1 MRDTWKSRLALIV
14 GLVWT
19 SAVMAQTIATGDP
32 TGARVEQRPDPALA
46 AWNAAPER
54 PEPGGRPGPKQEAA
68 DEDLMAPGDLSE
80 GGGSRWQGDVLVT
93 DPTFDEVEPA
103 MCKTPDGTLFIA
115 VEQYGAYDGWIRIY
129 RSTNGGLTWAWLVS
143 YKSGN
148 ESRNPAIT
156 YANRTNGETWL
167 FLAYEATM
175 SDTTKRIVVVR
186 VDPNNTGNWTSVT
199 AASGITGTP
208 DIHPRICTDNPIYDV
223 FYVYVTYSVYAVDY
237 YATMFTRSLD
247 YGLTYSAPVDITG
260 GSDSSTFASRPDIAY
275 GTAGLFVAFEK
286 PGWTGS
292 AWKTEVWASR
302 STNYGGSWNAPVQL
316 TTAEDGTWHPSVAAA
331 IGVSTVMVAYT
342 GSVVSQTDIY
352 CVYSTDGGTSFG
364 AESPLPRTFDNE
376 KSVALSVSD
385 SGGRYH
391 AAFWRAYDIEYTYT
405 DATSPLPWAPTTLVN
420 EANWASSVYSR
431 PAICVNP
438 TRSLEE
444 EACVAWADYRGSFY
458 DVYFDTGFLS
468 APPAIQTVTDV
479 PADQGLQVRLD
490 WDASLYDDPGA
501 PTPIVGYGIYRWAGV
516 KNRAAVK
523 TPDGR
528 ILGWDYLLTVP
539 ARGDYGYQYVAPT
552 LADSTATGIHWSV
565 FFVSA
570 MTADP
575 DIYFD
580 SAPDSGYSIDNIVPP
595 PPASFAVEY
604 GPQNH
609 LSWTASDAP
618 DLAWYDVYRGDD
630 PDFEP
635 TVDSRVAQIKA
646 TSWIDSGGTWGVYYK
661 VASVDDAGNVS
672 EAVPNDAATGSSDTP
687 PARTR
692 LVGCFPN
699 PFNPQT
705 TIRYDLPHAARVHL
719 GVYDVAGR
727 MVRTLSSGEE
737 IPAGRREV
745 VWNGRDD
752 AGRAVSTG
760 VYFCRLEAGDYSA
773 TIRVALVK

>member
-1 MRDTWKSRLALIV
+1 MRNTWKSRLALIV
-14 GLVWT
+14 GLAWT

-80 GGGSRWQGDVLVT
+80 GGASRWHSDVLVT
-93 DPTFDEVEPA
+93 DLAFDEVEPA

-115 VEQYGAYDGWIRIY
+115 VEQYGDFDGWIRIY

-143 YKSGN
+143 FKSGN
-148 ESRNPAIT
+148 ESRNPAVT
-156 YANRTNGETWL
+156 YANLTNGETWL

-186 VDPNNTGNWTSVT
+186 VDPNDTGNYTFVT

-208 DIHPRICTDNPIYDV
+208 DIHPRICTDNLIYDV
-223 FYVYVTYSVYAVDY
+223 FYVYVTYSVYAIDY

-260 GSDSSTFASRPDIAY
+260 GSESSTFASRPDIAY
-275 GTAGLFVAFEK
+275 GTAGLFVTFEK
-286 PGWTGS
+286 PGWSGS
-292 AWKTEVWASR
+292 AWMTEVWATR

-342 GSVVSQTDIY
+342 GSIASQTDIY
-352 CVYSTDGGTSFG
+352 CVFSTNGGTSFS

-438 TRSLEE
+438 TKPLGQ
-444 EACVAWADYRGSFY
+444 EACVAWTDYRGAFY
-458 DVYFDTGFLS
+458 DVYFDAGFLDNMS
-468 APPAIQTVTDV
+468 PVQDAQLPEATLLCRPA
-479 PADQGLQVRLD
+479 
-490 WDASLYDDPGA
+490 
-501 PTPIVGYGIYRWAGV
+501 
-516 KNRAAVK
+516 
-523 TPDGR
+523 
-528 ILGWDYLLTVP
+528 
-539 ARGDYGYQYVAPT
+539 
-552 LADSTATGIHWSV
+552 
-565 FFVSA
+565 
-570 MTADP
+570 
-575 DIYFD
+575 
-580 SAPDSGYSIDNIVPP
+580 
-595 PPASFAVEY
+595 
-604 GPQNH
+604 
-609 LSWTASDAP
+609 
-618 DLAWYDVYRGDD
+618 
-630 PDFEP
+630 
-635 TVDSRVAQIKA
+635 
-646 TSWIDSGGTWGVYYK
+646 
-661 VASVDDAGNVS
+661 
-672 EAVPNDAATGSSDTP
+672 
-687 PARTR
+687 
-692 LVGCFPN
+692 PN

-705 TIRYDLPHAARVHL
+705 ELRFALAQDGLVTLDIYSLRGERLRALVSESLTAGVHSVTWDGRSGDGRVLPS
-719 GVYDVAGR
+719 GVYVARLTAGPVVSVQR
-727 MVRTLSSGEE
+727 LTLVR
-737 IPAGRREV
+737 
-745 VWNGRDD
+745 
-752 AGRAVSTG
+752 
-760 VYFCRLEAGDYSA
+760 
-773 TIRVALVK
+773 